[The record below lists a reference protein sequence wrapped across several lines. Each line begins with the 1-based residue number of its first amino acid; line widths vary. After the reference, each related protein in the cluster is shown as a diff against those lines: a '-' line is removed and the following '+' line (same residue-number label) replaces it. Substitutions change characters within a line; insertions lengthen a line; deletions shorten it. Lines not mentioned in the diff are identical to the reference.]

1 LLPSTFPFT
10 INAFITRR
18 FIMGL
23 LDSVVGAALGGGQQQ
38 GGGGLGG
45 LLGGL
50 LGGQQGGGAGM
61 AALIPLVTGML
72 ANGSQQGGL
81 GGLMEKFQQAGMG
94 DQMASWVGKGENLP
108 INADQISS
116 VLGSGAIGDIASK
129 LGVGQGEAGGMLAQ
143 VLPGL
148 IDKLTPDGQA
158 PTGGLGGADDLMGM
172 LGKMMQK

>member
-1 LLPSTFPFT
+1 
-10 INAFITRR
+10 
-18 FIMGL
+18 MGL

-38 GGGGLGG
+38 GGGLGG
-45 LLGGL
+45 LLGSL
-50 LGGQQGGGAGM
+50 LGGQQQAGAAGGLGGNLGA
-61 AALIPLVTGML
+61 LLPIITGML

-81 GGLMEKFQQAGMG
+81 GGLMEKFNQAGMG
-94 DQMASWVGKGENLP
+94 DQMSSWVGKGENLP
-108 INADQISS
+108 ISADQLSS

-148 IDKLTPDGQA
+148 IDKLTPNGQA
-158 PTGGLGGADDLMGM
+158 PAGGLGGADDLMGM